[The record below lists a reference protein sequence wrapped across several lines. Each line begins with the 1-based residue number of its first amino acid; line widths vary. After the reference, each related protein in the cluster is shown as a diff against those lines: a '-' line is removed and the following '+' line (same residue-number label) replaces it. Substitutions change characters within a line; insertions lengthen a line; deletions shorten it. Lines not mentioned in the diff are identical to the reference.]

1 MLTLTENIQFCTG
14 SNWLISS
21 VGTNLALVDGLIR
34 ETGVIDLQVE
44 HAALVSPEH
53 GVPTEAWELPVVSQR
68 QSILGPLNPPGQVP
82 DDAVDDGPPSLPDEG
97 VRGGRPE
104 ELLLGP
110 GTVDQDWKE
119 NYHVDVVGGVL
130 LINSKT
136 AEASK
141 AITKGA
147 LR

>member
-21 VGTNLALVDGLIR
+21 VGTNLALVDCLIR

-110 GTVDQDWKE
+110 GTVD
-119 NYHVDVVGGVL
+119 
-130 LINSKT
+130 
-136 AEASK
+136 
-141 AITKGA
+141 
-147 LR
+147 